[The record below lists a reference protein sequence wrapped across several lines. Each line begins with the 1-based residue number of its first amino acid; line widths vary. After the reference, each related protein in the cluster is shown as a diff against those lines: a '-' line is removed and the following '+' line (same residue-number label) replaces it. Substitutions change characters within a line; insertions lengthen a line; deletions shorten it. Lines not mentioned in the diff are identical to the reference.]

1 MASLLSGNSRKDGVS
16 TSVSLLGRCNKVA
29 KAGRLNSR
37 GLFTPSSGGWS
48 VDRAD
53 FWSLSPWL
61 PHMAEREREFCLSF
75 LFEGS
80 IFLAYLL
87 PKGSIFKYYH
97 MRASICKFGVSRYKY
112 SAHTVPCFVTSLFS
126 LLIFSF
132 HRVL

>member
-29 KAGRLNSR
+29 KAERLNSR

-61 PHMAEREREFCLSF
+61 QDSR
-75 LFEGS
+75 
-80 IFLAYLL
+80 LL
-87 PKGSIFKYYH
+87 P
-97 MRASICKFGVSRYKY
+97 VNTSRLDQ
-112 SAHTVPCFVTSLFS
+112 APTW
-126 LLIFSF
+126 LLTL
-132 HRVL
+132 V